1 LIIAASP
8 AGRRADFSRPSS
20 PISKKR
26 IDFQDTTMHQASPE
40 QYRRNVT
47 VIAAAAARLPKSQR
61 GADSRRFLEAYY
73 ANVDADDMAA
83 RDPAALAGAALSHLK
98 FARQRRGRALVRVFN
113 PTLREHGY
121 TSPHTVIEMVNDDMP
136 FLVDSIGLALTQ
148 RSLTMHFLAH
158 PIFAV
163 ARDSAGVLRT
173 IEERGA
179 AGEKHRRLES
189 FQHVEID
196 RVVDPAVLQGL
207 CADIERSMRDVRVAC
222 ADWAKM
228 RAAARQTADDLNA
241 LHAHLDARDVSE
253 AQALL
258 SWMEDRHFTFLGF
271 KEYRLRTRKGED
283 ALDPVEETGLGL
295 LRAGH
300 KRPRSTNRTL
310 AADIRRQSRSR
321 DLVLVTKANLQ
332 SSVHRAGY
340 IDYVGVKY
348 FDAAGRL
355 AGERRFLGL
364 WTSSAYNSTPR
375 EIPLVRHKVAQVVQH
390 FALAPDSHD
399 GKALQHILE
408 SFPRDELFQASVHD
422 LIRLVTGIFGLQER
436 PRVRLLLRRDPFR
449 RFFSCLVFVPREK
462 YNTQVRQRIERV
474 IGTALSAISIESQ
487 VQIAESTLAR
497 IHIVARTLPSEA
509 ARIDADTLERQVAV
523 AVRSWSDDFKAAL
536 LGRFDEA
543 YALGLFATYAQAFP
557 AAYTEDFTG
566 EAAALDVTFLEAA
579 EKEPERLH
587 LDIYRPEPR
596 RKDKFFLKIFR
607 SQQDAIP
614 ISDLLPMLENMGLKV
629 IAERPYGLEFSG
641 GRRAWI
647 QDLELVIRG
656 TVVSKFETLA
666 GDIKSAFTA
675 VWSGHMDSDSFNQL
689 TLTAGVQWRIVMV
702 LRAYCR
708 YLLQTGLPFSQ
719 GYIAQVLVNNS
730 GIARS
735 LADLFV
741 ARFDP
746 ALSDSRRRAVLT
758 RLEQQIG
765 AKLEEVTRSDEDR
778 ILRAL
783 WNAVSVT
790 VRTNAYQ
797 TSTGGKFKDYV
808 SLKIES
814 QKMREL
820 PLPKPMFEV
829 FVFSTRMEG
838 VHLRMGFVA
847 RGGIRWSD
855 RREDFR
861 TEILGLMKAQQVKNT
876 VIVPVGAKG
885 GFVVRRPLIGDRE
898 AQLAEVIACYQTLIR
913 GMLDLTD
920 NIVEDTIL
928 APPRVVRHDGDDAYL
943 VVAADKGTATFSDIA
958 NAISEEYG
966 FWLGDA
972 FASGGSAGYDH
983 KKMAITARGAWECVK
998 RHFRE
1003 IGVDIQSQDFTV
1015 AGIGDMAGDVF
1026 GNGMLQS
1033 PHIRLVAA
1041 FNHQHIFLDPDPN
1054 AARSFRERER
1064 LFRLPRSSWEDYS
1077 KAAISKGGGVYS
1089 RNAKSLTLSREA
1101 QALLEL
1107 PGQVTPNEV
1116 IKAILK
1122 SHVDLLWNGGIGTY
1136 VKASSESNSDVGDR
1150 SNDALRIDAPALNC
1164 KVIGEGG
1171 NLGFSQL
1178 GRIEFA
1184 RRGGRLNTDFIDNS
1198 AGVNTSDVEVN
1209 LKILLNGAVRA
1220 RELTRAGR
1228 DRLLVQMTDEVAAL
1242 VLRNNYLQGQAIS
1255 TSEFQS
1261 RERLSENAS
1270 VIRALERS
1278 GDLNR
1283 SLEFLPSEEEI
1294 AERRKAGEGLT
1305 RPELAILLSYGKIW
1319 LYKALINSN
1328 VPEDPYLSGELN
1340 RYFPEP
1346 VQRRFAARLKR
1357 HRLRREIIATAITN
1371 SLINRMGPVF
1381 PVRAQDDT
1389 GAAPAAVARAY
1400 TIAREVFAA
1409 RDIWAQIE
1417 SLDNRIPAAVQ
1428 YTAMYQTTRLLR
1440 HASYWLLENLRD
1452 NLDIERAV
1460 RRYAAPVGELAR
1472 ELGKVISATAHA
1484 RFGAQRSQ
1492 LIEQHVPEHL
1502 AGRIASLDTMHCA
1515 LDLAEAAMAARVP
1528 MEYAAKAYFDIGER
1542 IGLAWIKEQIEGL
1555 SVEGQWQAAARR
1567 TVRDDL
1573 YGLQRKIAGAVLKC
1587 KGREPAARVDHWSAR
1602 HAPSIEALKR
1612 IVVDLRT
1619 GSPPDFATLSVA
1631 LQAVRRLAQE

>member
-1 LIIAASP
+1 M
-8 AGRRADFSRPSS
+8 
-20 PISKKR
+20 
-26 IDFQDTTMHQASPE
+26 DT
-40 QYRRNVT
+40 
-47 VIAAAAARLPKSQR
+47 K
-61 GADSRRFLEAYY
+61 RFLEAYY
-73 ANVDADDMAA
+73 ANVDANDMAA
-83 RDPAALAGAALSHLK
+83 RDPAMLAGAALSHLK
-98 FARQRRGRALVRVFN
+98 FAQRRRGRALVRVFN
-113 PTLREHGY
+113 PTLKEHGY

-136 FLVDSIGLALTQ
+136 FLVDSIGLAVSQ
-148 RSLTMHFLAH
+148 RSLTIHFLAH
-158 PIFAV
+158 PIFSV
-163 ARDSAGVLRT
+163 TRDAG
-173 IEERGA
+173 RGTCA
-179 AGEKHRRLES
+179 ASRSGDAATDRHRRLES

-196 RVVDPAVLQGL
+196 RIVDPALLESLG
-207 CADIERSMRDVRVAC
+207 ADIERGMRDVRVAF

-228 RAAARQTADDLNA
+228 RAAARRTADDLNL
-241 LHAHLDARDVSE
+241 LHARLDARDVSE

-258 SWMEDRHFTFLGF
+258 AWMEDRHFTFLGF

-283 ALDPVEETGLGL
+283 ALESLEETGLGI
-295 LRAGH
+295 LRTGH
-300 KRPRSTNRTL
+300 KRPPSITRTL
-310 AADIRRQSRSR
+310 AIDIRRQSRSR

-340 IDYVGVKY
+340 LDYVGVKY
-348 FDAAGRL
+348 FDPAGRL
-355 AGERRFLGL
+355 IGERRFLGL

-375 EIPLVRHKVAQVVQH
+375 EIPLVRHKVSQVVQH

-408 SFPRDELFQASVHD
+408 SFPRDELFQASVPD

-449 RFFSCLVFVPREK
+449 RFYSCLVFVPREK

-474 IGTALSAISIESQ
+474 IGAALSAVGMESQ
-487 VQIAESTLAR
+487 VQIAESNLAR
-497 IHIVARTLPSEA
+497 IHLVARTQPSES
-509 ARIDADTLERQVAV
+509 ARIDGDALERQVAL
-523 AVRSWSDDFKAAL
+523 AVRSWADDFKAAL
-536 LGRFDEA
+536 LARFDEA
-543 YALGLFATYAQAFP
+543 TALRLFDAYAPAFP
-557 AAYTEDFTG
+557 AAYTEDFSG
-566 EAAALDVTFLEAA
+566 EAAAHDVTFLEAA
-579 EKEPERLH
+579 ASEPERLH
-587 LDIYRPEPR
+587 LDIYRPDAR
-596 RKDKFFLKIFR
+596 QKQKFFLKIFR
-607 SQQDAIP
+607 VHEDAIP

-629 IAERPYGLEFSG
+629 IAERPYGLEFVG
-641 GRRAWI
+641 KGRAWI
-647 QDLELVIRG
+647 QDLELLVQG
-656 TVVSKFETLA
+656 NVLSKFEELA
-666 GDIKSAFTA
+666 GEIKSAFTA
-675 VWSGHMDSDSFNQL
+675 VWTGRMDSDSFNQL
-689 TLTAGVQWRIVMV
+689 TLSAGIPWRIVVV

-719 GYIAQVLVNNS
+719 GYIAQVLINNPA
-730 GIARS
+730 IARD
-735 LADLFV
+735 LADLFI

-746 ALSDSRRRAVLT
+746 ALAAAARKSALAKLDHRIRS
-758 RLEQQIG
+758 
-765 AKLEEVTRSDEDR
+765 KLEEVTRSDEDR

-783 WNAVSVT
+783 SSALSAT

-797 TSTGGKFKDYV
+797 TSTSGNYKDYL
-808 SLKIES
+808 SFKLES
-814 QKMREL
+814 QKLREL

-885 GFVVRRPLIGDRE
+885 GFVVRRPLVGDRE
-898 AQLAEVIACYQTLIR
+898 SQLAEVIACYQTLIR
-913 GMLDLTD
+913 GLLDLTD
-920 NIVEDTIL
+920 NIVEDEII

-958 NAISEEYG
+958 NAISAEYG

-983 KKMAITARGAWECVK
+983 KKMGITARGAWECVK

-1003 IGVDIQSQDFTV
+1003 IGTDVQNEPFSV
-1015 AGIGDMAGDVF
+1015 VGIGDMSGDVF

-1033 PHIRLVAA
+1033 PHIRLLAA
-1041 FNHQHIFLDPDPN
+1041 FNHQHIFLDPDPD
-1054 AARSFRERER
+1054 AARSFKERLR
-1064 LFRLPRSSWEDYS
+1064 LFRLPRSSWEDYA
-1077 KAAISKGGGVYS
+1077 KAVISKGGGVYS
-1089 RNAKSLTLSREA
+1089 RAAKSLTLSREA
-1101 QALLEL
+1101 QALLEV
-1107 PGQVTPNEV
+1107 PAQTTPNEV
-1116 IKAILK
+1116 VKAILK

-1136 VKASSESNSDVGDR
+1136 VKARAESNADVGDR
-1150 SNDALRIDAPALNC
+1150 SNDAVRIDGADLNC

-1171 NLGFSQL
+1171 NLGLSQL

-1184 RRGGRLNTDFIDNS
+1184 LRGGRLNTDFIDNS

-1209 LKILLNGAVRA
+1209 LKILLNGAMSA
-1220 RELTRAGR
+1220 GEITRAGR
-1228 DRLLVQMTDEVAAL
+1228 DRLLVQMTDEVASL

-1255 TSEFQS
+1255 TGEFHS
-1261 RERLSENAS
+1261 KERLSENAS

-1283 SLEFLPSEEEI
+1283 ALEFLPSEEEI

-1305 RPELAILLSYGKIW
+1305 RPELAIVLAYGKIW

-1328 VPEDPYLSGELN
+1328 VPEDPYLSAELN

-1381 PVRAQDDT
+1381 PVRAQEDT
-1389 GAAPAAVARAY
+1389 GAAPAAIARAY
-1400 TIAREVFAA
+1400 SIAREIFAA

-1417 SLDNRIPAAVQ
+1417 ALDNRIPAVVQ

-1452 NLDIERAV
+1452 THDIERAV
-1460 RRYAAPVGELAR
+1460 RRYIAPVSELSR
-1472 ELGKVISATAHA
+1472 ELNGVLSATARATMGVA
-1484 RFGAQRSQ
+1484 RSR
-1492 LIEQHVPEHL
+1492 LIEQHVPEQL
-1502 AGRIASLDTMHCA
+1502 AARIASLDTMHCA
-1515 LDLAEAAMAARVP
+1515 LDLVEVATSGRVTISN
-1528 MEYAAKAYFDIGER
+1528 AAKAYFELGER
-1542 IGLAWIKEQIEGL
+1542 IGLTWIKEQIDGL
-1555 SVEGQWQAAARR
+1555 GVEGQWQAAARR
-1567 TVRDDL
+1567 TMRDDL
-1573 YGLQRKIAGAVLKC
+1573 YALQRKITAAVLKC
-1587 KGREPAARVDHWSAR
+1587 RGRDATARVDQWSGR
-1602 HAPSIEALKR
+1602 HAASLEALKR

-1619 GSPPDFATLSVA
+1619 GSAPDFATLSVA

>member
-1 LIIAASP
+1 
-8 AGRRADFSRPSS
+8 
-20 PISKKR
+20 
-26 IDFQDTTMHQASPE
+26 MHQASTE
-40 QYRRNVT
+40 HYRRIVAAVT
-47 VIAAAAARLPKSQR
+47 AAAARLPKSR
-61 GADSRRFLEAYY
+61 RAADHKEFLSTYY
-73 ANVDADDMAA
+73 GNVDPADMAA
-83 RDPAALAGAALSHLK
+83 RTPADLAGAALSHLA
-98 FARQRRGRALVRVFN
+98 FAGKRRGRALVRVFN
-113 PTLREHGY
+113 PTQREHGY

-136 FLVDSIGLALTQ
+136 FLVDSIGLALAQ

-163 ARDSAGVLRT
+163 SRDSAGALRS
-173 IEERGA
+173 IEERA
-179 AGEKHRRLES
+179 AAADKNRRLES
-189 FQHVEID
+189 FQHAEID
-196 RVVDPAVLQGL
+196 RIVEPALL
-207 CADIERSMRDVRVAC
+207 ESLREDIERSMRDVRVAC

-228 RAAARQTADDLNA
+228 RAAARRASDDLSA
-241 LHAHLDARDVSE
+241 LSTRFDARDVSE

-258 SWMEDRHFTFLGF
+258 SWMEDRHFTFLGY
-271 KEYRLRTRKGED
+271 KEYRLVSRKGRD
-283 ALDPVEETGLGL
+283 ALDPIEETGLGV

-300 KRPRSTNRTL
+300 KRPPSTTRTL
-310 AADIRRQSRSR
+310 ASDIRRQSRSL

-340 IDYVGVKY
+340 LDYVGVKS
-348 FDAAGRL
+348 FDASGKL
-355 AGERRFLGL
+355 TGERRFLGL

-375 EIPLVRHKVAQVVQH
+375 EIPLVRHKVTQVVQH

-408 SFPRDELFQASVHD
+408 SFPRDELFQSGIPD

-436 PRVRLLLRRDPFR
+436 PRVRLLLRRDQFR
-449 RFFSCLVFVPREK
+449 RFYSCLVFVPREK

-474 IGTALSAISIESQ
+474 IGDALSAIGMESQ
-487 VQIAESTLAR
+487 VQIAESNLAR
-497 IHIVARTLPSEA
+497 IHIVARTQPSEGS
-509 ARIDADTLERQVAV
+509 RIDADSLERRIAV
-523 AVRSWSDDFKAAL
+523 AVRSWADDFKAAL
-536 LGRFDEA
+536 LARFDEA
-543 YALGLFATYAQAFP
+543 YALQLFAAYAQAFP
-557 AAYTEDFTG
+557 AAYTEDFAG
-566 EAAALDVTFLEAA
+566 DAAVVDVTFLEAA
-579 EKEPERLH
+579 VRERDRLH

-607 SQQDAIP
+607 NEQDAIP

-629 IAERPYGLEFSG
+629 IAERPYGLEFAG

-647 QDLELVIRG
+647 QDLELTIQGSAVA
-656 TVVSKFETLA
+656 KFEVLA
-666 GDIKSAFTA
+666 SEIKSAFTA
-675 VWSGHMDSDSFNQL
+675 VWTGQMDSDSFNQL
-689 TLTAGVQWRIVMV
+689 TLAAGVPWRLVVV

-719 GYIAQVLVNNS
+719 GYIAQVLVNNPAL
-730 GIARS
+730 ART

-741 ARFDP
+741 TRFDP
-746 ALSDSRRRAVLT
+746 DITATARRSAVA
-758 RLEQQIG
+758 RLDVKIG

-783 WNAVSVT
+783 WSALSAT

-797 TSTGGKFKDYV
+797 PASSGQLKDYL
-808 SLKIES
+808 SFKIES
-814 QKMREL
+814 QKLREL
-820 PLPKPMFEV
+820 PLPKPMFEI

-838 VHLRMGFVA
+838 IHLRMGFVA

-861 TEILGLMKAQQVKNT
+861 TEVLGLMKAQQVKNT

-885 GFVVRRPLIGDRE
+885 GFVVRRALTGDRD
-898 AQLAEVIACYQTLIR
+898 AQLAEVVACYQTLIR

-920 NIVEDTIL
+920 NIVEDKII

-958 NAISEEYG
+958 NAISEQYH

-983 KKMAITARGAWECVK
+983 KKMAITARGGWECVK

-1003 IGVDIQSQDFTV
+1003 IGVDIQRQNFTV

-1033 PHIRLVAA
+1033 RHIRLVAA
-1041 FNHQHIFLDPDPN
+1041 FNHQHIFLDPDPD
-1054 AARSFRERER
+1054 AARSYRERER
-1064 LFRLPRSSWEDYS
+1064 LFKLPRSSWEDYS
-1077 KAAISKGGGVYS
+1077 RSAISKGGGIYS
-1089 RNAKSLTLSREA
+1089 RNAKSLALSREA

-1107 PGQVTPNEV
+1107 PAQVTPNEV

-1122 SHVDLLWNGGIGTY
+1122 AHVDLLWNGGIGTY
-1136 VKASSESNSDVGDR
+1136 VKASGESNSDVGDR
-1150 SNDALRIDAPALNC
+1150 SNDAVRIDAPMLNC

-1184 RRGGRLNTDFIDNS
+1184 RRGGRINTDFIDNS
-1198 AGVNTSDVEVN
+1198 AGVNCSDVEVN
-1209 LKILLNGAVRA
+1209 LKILLNGAERA
-1220 RELTRAGR
+1220 HEITRAAR

-1255 TSEFQS
+1255 TSEFHS
-1261 RERLSENAS
+1261 KERLSENAS
-1270 VIRALERS
+1270 VIRVLERS

-1283 SLEFLPSEEEI
+1283 ALEFLPSDEEI

-1319 LYKALINSN
+1319 LYKALIHSN
-1328 VPEDPYLSGELN
+1328 VPEDPYLSGELI
-1340 RYFPEP
+1340 RYFPAP
-1346 VQRRFAARLKR
+1346 VQRRFGKRLKR
-1357 HRLRREIIATAITN
+1357 HRLRREIVATAITN

-1389 GAAPAAVARAY
+1389 GADPAAIARAY
-1400 TIAREVFAA
+1400 TTAREVFAV

-1417 SLDNRIPAAVQ
+1417 ELDNKIPASVQ

-1440 HASYWLLENLRD
+1440 HASYWLIEKQRER
-1452 NLDIERAV
+1452 LDIESAV
-1460 RRYAAPVGELAR
+1460 SRYAAPVQKLWS
-1472 ELGKVISATAHA
+1472 ELGSALSATASA
-1484 RFGAQRSQ
+1484 RIAAYRSQ
-1492 LIEQHVPEHL
+1492 LIEQNVPDRL
-1502 AGRIASLDTMHCA
+1502 ATRIASLETLHCA
-1515 LDLAEAAMAARVP
+1515 LDLAEVSVTAKVP
-1528 MEYAAKAYFDIGER
+1528 IGYAAKAYFDIGER
-1542 IGLAWIKEQIEGL
+1542 IGLTWIKEQIDGL
-1555 SVEGQWQAAARR
+1555 AVEGQWQAAARR

-1573 YGLQRKIAGAVLKC
+1573 YALQRKITAAVLQC
-1587 KGREPAARVDHWSAR
+1587 RGRDAGDRVDEWTRRRA
-1602 HAPSIEALKR
+1602 APVDILKR

>member
-1 LIIAASP
+1 
-8 AGRRADFSRPSS
+8 
-20 PISKKR
+20 
-26 IDFQDTTMHQASPE
+26 MHQASTDR
-40 QYRRNVT
+40 YRRIVAA
-47 VIAAAAARLPKSQR
+47 VAAAARLPKSRR
-61 GADSRRFLEAYY
+61 GPDYKRFLRAYY
-73 ANVDADDMAA
+73 ANVDAEDMAA
-83 RDPAALAGAALSHLK
+83 REPADLAGAALSHLQ
-98 FARQRRGRALVRVFN
+98 FAQTRRGRALVRVFN
-113 PTLREHGY
+113 PTLRADGY
-121 TSPHTVIEMVNDDMP
+121 TSPHTVIEVVNDDMP
-136 FLVDSIGLALTQ
+136 FLVDSIGLALA
-148 RSLTMHFLAH
+148 RASLTMHFLAH

-163 ARDSAGVLRT
+163 SRDTAGSLRS
-173 IEERGA
+173 IEERA
-179 AGEKHRRLES
+179 AVADKHRRLES
-189 FQHVEID
+189 FQHAEVD
-196 RVVDPAVLQGL
+196 RIVDPALL
-207 CADIERSMRDVRVAC
+207 ESLREDIERSMRDVRVAC
-222 ADWAKM
+222 ADWTKM
-228 RAAARQTADDLNA
+228 RSEARRASDDLGA
-241 LHAHLDARDVSE
+241 LSARFDARDVSE

-258 SWMEDRHFTFLGF
+258 SWMENRHFTFLGY
-271 KEYRLRTRKGED
+271 KEYRLRTHKGQD
-283 ALDPVEETGLGL
+283 ALDPVEETGLGV
-295 LRAGH
+295 LRSGH
-300 KRPRSTNRTL
+300 KRPPSTTRTL
-310 AADIRRQSRSR
+310 PSDIRRQSRAR

-340 IDYVGVKY
+340 LDYVGVKS

-355 AGERRFLGL
+355 IGERRFLGL
-364 WTSSAYNSTPR
+364 WTSSAYNCTPR

-408 SFPRDELFQASVHD
+408 SFPRDELFQAGVPD
-422 LIRLVTGIFGLQER
+422 LIRLVTGIFGLQDR

-449 RFFSCLVFVPREK
+449 RFYSCLIFVPREK

-474 IGTALSAISIESQ
+474 IGEALDATGIESQ

-497 IHIVARTLPSEA
+497 IHIVARTLPSA
-509 ARIDADTLERQVAV
+509 GARLDGDALERRIAV
-523 AVRSWSDDFKAAL
+523 AVRSWADDFKAAL
-536 LGRFDEA
+536 LARFDEA
-543 YALGLFATYAQAFP
+543 YALKLFATYAQAFP
-557 AAYTEDFTG
+557 AAYTEDFSG
-566 EAAALDVTFLEAA
+566 DAAAFDVTFLEAA
-579 EKEPERLH
+579 DHERDRLH
-587 LDIYRPEPR
+587 LDVYRPEPR

-607 SQQDAIP
+607 NLEEAIP

-629 IAERPYGLEFSG
+629 MAERPYGLEFAG

-647 QDLELVIRG
+647 QDLELNIQG
-656 TVVSKFETLA
+656 TAVAKFEVLA
-666 GDIKSAFTA
+666 DEIKSAFTA
-675 VWSGHMDSDSFNQL
+675 VWTGLMDSDSFNRL
-689 TLTAGVQWRIVMV
+689 TLTAGVPWRLVVV

-719 GYIAQVLVNNS
+719 GYIAQVLVNNP
-730 GIARS
+730 GISRN

-741 ARFDP
+741 TRFDP
-746 ALSDSRRRAVLT
+746 EISGSARRNGAA
-758 RLEQQIG
+758 RLE
-765 AKLEEVTRSDEDR
+765 LEIRSRLEDVVRSDEDR

-783 WNAVSVT
+783 WNALSVT

-797 TSTGGKFKDYV
+797 LSRSGTLKDYL
-808 SLKIES
+808 SFKIES

-820 PLPKPMFEV
+820 PLPKPMFEI

-861 TEILGLMKAQQVKNT
+861 TEVLGLMKAQQVKNT

-885 GFVVRRPLIGDRE
+885 GFVVRRPLTGDRD

-920 NIVEDTIL
+920 NIAEEKIVP
-928 APPRVVRHDGDDAYL
+928 PPRVVRHDGDDAYL

-958 NAISEEYG
+958 NAISGEYG

-1003 IGVDIQSQDFTV
+1003 IGVDIQHQDFTV

-1033 PHIRLVAA
+1033 RHIRLVAA
-1041 FNHQHIFLDPDPN
+1041 FNHQHIFLDPDPD
-1054 AARSFRERER
+1054 AARSYRERER

-1077 KAAISKGGGVYS
+1077 KAAISKGGGVFS
-1089 RNAKSLTLSREA
+1089 RSAKSLTLSREA

-1107 PGQVTPNEV
+1107 PAQATPNEI

-1136 VKASSESNSDVGDR
+1136 VKATGESNGDVGDR
-1150 SNDALRIDAPALNC
+1150 SNDAVRIDAPMLNC

-1178 GRIEFA
+1178 GRVEFA

-1198 AGVNTSDVEVN
+1198 AGVNCSDVEVN

-1220 RELTRAGR
+1220 REITRAAR
-1228 DRLLVQMTDEVAAL
+1228 DRLLVQMTDEVADL

-1255 TSEFQS
+1255 TGEFHS
-1261 RERLSENAS
+1261 RERLGENAS
-1270 VIRALERS
+1270 VIRVLERS

-1283 SLEFLPSEEEI
+1283 ALEFLPSDEEL
-1294 AERRKAGEGLT
+1294 ADRRKAGEGLT

-1319 LYKALINSN
+1319 LYKALIHSN
-1328 VPEDPYLSGELN
+1328 VPEDPYLSGELI
-1340 RYFPEP
+1340 RYFPGP

-1389 GAAPAAVARAY
+1389 GADPAAIARAY
-1400 TIAREVFAA
+1400 TTAREIFAA
-1409 RDIWAQIE
+1409 RDIWSQIE
-1417 SLDNRIPAAVQ
+1417 DLDNKIPTAVQ
-1428 YTAMYQTTRLLR
+1428 YTAMYQTNRLLS
-1440 HASYWLLENLRD
+1440 HASYWLIENLREH
-1452 NLDIERAV
+1452 LVIERAV
-1460 RRYAAPVGELAR
+1460 HRYAEPVQELWA
-1472 ELGKVISATAHA
+1472 ELGSALSATGSARLGAH
-1484 RFGAQRSQ
+1484 RSR
-1492 LIEQHVPEHL
+1492 LIEQHVPERL
-1502 AGRIASLDTMHCA
+1502 ATRIASLETLHCA
-1515 LDLAEAAMAARVP
+1515 LDLVEVAMAAKVKIGF
-1528 MEYAAKAYFDIGER
+1528 AAKAYFDIGER
-1542 IGLAWIKEQIEGL
+1542 IGLSWIQEQINAL
-1555 SVEGQWQAAARR
+1555 PAEGQWQAAARR
-1567 TVRDDL
+1567 TVRDEL
-1573 YGLQRKIAGAVLKC
+1573 YGLQRKIAGTALQC
-1587 KGREPAARVDHWSAR
+1587 RGRDPAARVDEWTRRRA
-1602 HAPSIEALKR
+1602 APVDILKR
-1612 IVVDLRT
+1612 ILVDLRT

-1631 LQAVRRLAQE
+1631 LQAVRRLAQA